1 MQIIH
6 KIDDFLFTIFPK
18 IKMGGGNSLII
29 SELKNYY
36 TYGPFK
42 PIVTIDNEWV
52 TIQIDT
58 PTIISQETDYRKTVA
73 LCEKGKYTEAK
84 PILKNLIDKNPANS
98 EYHRIMGQILSDEG
112 DQEEAINSLIDALKW
127 DPKNGY
133 ALTMM
138 GNIFAKF
145 KNDIDTAMK
154 YYDQALKINPD
165 DHLAMNN
172 IGVNLL
178 QLGKTQKG
186 IDYLEKAYSLN
197 PQYPNTSYGLHI
209 AYDKLGYPLAA
220 FDYAIKCMKASRNP
234 QDGMYRS
241 AYASAGKFAE
251 ELCKSGAGLKVFEE
265 FKSYLETKTGKQIRV
280 EEDQTLPTA
289 AKIEFAEYYER
300 EYHLVKY
307 KPNYSAVDHLKM
319 HELVH
324 LEFATEAREE
334 NCNMLFISG
343 REKKARFIKD
353 NEKDAKRLSRDG
365 YDDLIISN
373 LMSGFYD
380 GMNNQIFNAPID
392 LFIEDYLFDNYSEL
406 QPYQFISLHQLIK
419 EGLAAVTDKKAEKLT
434 PRQILSA
441 SKIYNMV
448 SAIQFK
454 ELYGIDVLK
463 QFNASPSER
472 KEAERMWAEYLEYR
486 KDRKPG
492 EEYEMVQHWGDDL
505 RMEHYFELVDEED
518 YRNRP
523 KSVEEVLDS
532 IEADPYGLDV
542 DKKFKEKQTK
552 DFLDTQES
560 IGTNMAVMWFMVDA
574 LQFFDKMPKEK
585 IKAIAFEIAMI
596 GTQGINPAQG
606 HNYKVN
612 SLPGKDFTGYHLLAY
627 YYVSWK
633 LAIPEMLAQLQLPY
647 DEEYKL
653 AITMNKPK

>member
-1 MQIIH
+1 MQIVH
-6 KIDDFLFTIFPK
+6 KIDGFLYTIFPELTEED
-18 IKMGGGNSLII
+18 NNQII
-29 SELKNYY
+29 NVLEKYY
-36 TYGPFK
+36 TFGPFK
-42 PIVTIDNEWV
+42 PTVTIDGDFV
-52 TIQIDT
+52 TIKIDT
-58 PTIISQETDYRKTVA
+58 STIISHEADYRKTVA
-73 LCEKGKYTEAK
+73 LCERGKYAEAK
-84 PILKNLIDKNPANS
+84 PILKKLIDTNPGNS

-112 DQEEAINSLIDALKW
+112 DQEEAINSLIDSLKW

-133 ALTMM
+133 ALTMI

-172 IGVNLL
+172 IGANLL
-178 QLGKTQKG
+178 QLGKIQQG

-209 AYDKLGYPLAA
+209 AYDKLGYPLSA

-241 AYASAGKFAE
+241 AYASAGKLAE

-300 EYHLVKY
+300 DYHLIKF
-307 KPNYSAVDHLKM
+307 KPTYFAVDHLKM
-319 HELVH
+319 HELMH
-324 LEFATEAREE
+324 LEFATEAREAH
-334 NCNMLFISG
+334 CNMLFMSG

-353 NEKDAKRLSRDG
+353 NEKDLKRLSREG
-365 YDDLIISN
+365 IDDESISN
-373 LMSGFYD
+373 FMGALYD
-380 GMNNQIFNAPID
+380 GINNQIFNAPID
-392 LFIEDYLFDNYSEL
+392 LFIEDFLFENYPEL

-419 EGLAAVTDKKAEKLT
+419 EGIAAVTDKKAAKLT
-434 PRQILSA
+434 PSHILSV
-441 SKIYNMV
+441 SKILNIV
-448 SAIQFK
+448 NAILFK

-463 QFNASPSER
+463 QFNALPLEM
-472 KEAERMWAEYLEYR
+472 KEAERMWAEYLDYR

-492 EEYEMVQHWGDDL
+492 EEYELVQHWGEDL
-505 RMEHYFELVDEED
+505 RMENYFELMDEED

-532 IEADPYGLDV
+532 IEADPYGLNV
-542 DKKFKEKQTK
+542 DKNFKEKQTK

-560 IGTNMAVMWFMVDA
+560 IGTNSAVMWFMVDA
-574 LQFFDKMPKEK
+574 LQFFKKMPKEK
-585 IKAIAFEIAMI
+585 IKAIAFEIAVI
-596 GTQGINPAQG
+596 GTQGINPAQD
-606 HNYKVN
+606 HSYKVN
-612 SLPGKDFTGYHLLAY
+612 SIPGKEFSGYHLLAF

-653 AITMNKPK
+653 AMTMNKPQ